1 MNLQRYLFL
10 IGRQVFF
17 PVWSQASYCST
28 CNVHGRQVSWFRF
41 AAPLVGGSQTFET
54 GSGNRFTSHVA
65 YSLTSPWSPP
75 WPTLKL
81 CDRNQTPC
89 TTPLRPGTVGF
100 MALRLARIS
109 PRLRLSMNLKLKH
122 RASRRF
128 SFSSAMSSYLHTS
141 CQCWWCTGGHLS
153 QFSLNGGA
161 GRQQPA
167 SDCYVVKSVSRAR
180 VTKFSKILFTK
191 REIYV
196 LHAWSI
202 SNTLP

>member
-17 PVWSQASYCST
+17 PVWSQATYCSACT
-28 CNVHGRQVSWFRF
+28 WPQGELISFRSTT
-41 AAPLVGGSQTFET
+41 ALVGGSQTFET

-75 WPTLKL
+75 WPTL

-89 TTPLRPGTVGF
+89 NSPLRPGTVGF
-100 MALRLARIS
+100 TALRLSRIS
-109 PRLRLSMNLKLKH
+109 LRLSMNLKLKH

-128 SFSSAMSSYLHTS
+128 SFSSAMSSHLHTS

-180 VTKFSKILFTK
+180 VTKFSKIL
-191 REIYV
+191 
-196 LHAWSI
+196 
-202 SNTLP
+202 LPDGRSTSFMHGRFQTHYRKL